1 MKASMPDTP
10 HILLV
15 DDEVLAIMVLE
26 QDLLDEGFRVTT
38 AFDGQ
43 EALDHWRH
51 GGFDVLVTDL
61 RMPVMGG
68 DELIR
73 HVRSEHA
80 GFPVVVISGYVTD
93 DVANRLKESLDLPL
107 VIMAKPVGV
116 EAVMDA
122 LRKMLAGAE

>member
-1 MKASMPDTP
+1 MADTP

-26 QDLLDEGFRVTT
+26 QDLLEEGYRVTT
-38 AFDGQ
+38 AFDGK

-51 GGFDVLVTDL
+51 GRFDALVTDL

-80 GFPVVVISGYVTD
+80 ALPVVVISGYVTE
-93 DVANRLKESLDLPL
+93 DVANNLKASLGHPL
-107 VIMAKPVGV
+107 AIMAKPVGV

-122 LRKMLAGAE
+122 LRKMLASAD

>member
-1 MKASMPDTP
+1 MADTP

-26 QDLLDEGFRVTT
+26 QDLLDEGYRVTT
-38 AFDGQ
+38 AFDGK
-43 EALDHWRH
+43 EALDHWHR
-51 GGFDVLVTDL
+51 GQFDALVTDL

-80 GFPVVVISGYVTD
+80 GLPVVVISGYVTE
-93 DVANRLKESLDLPL
+93 DVANHLKASLGHPL

-122 LRKMLAGAE
+122 LRKMLAGAD